1 MKHERKESN
10 RVSGLRPIVRGPTQR
25 NQPAASPKLPSRSAR
40 EYLGERC
47 RAVVAISAAE
57 QFDEVVA
64 ERPGDLVPYK
74 HLQLG
79 SHLTV
84 VAFGDRLD
92 DDLGEFVIERWAD
105 VEK

>member
-1 MKHERKESN
+1 
-10 RVSGLRPIVRGPTQR
+10 
-25 NQPAASPKLPSRSAR
+25 
-40 EYLGERC
+40 
-47 RAVVAISAAE
+47 
-57 QFDEVVA
+57 
-64 ERPGDLVPYK
+64 
-74 HLQLG
+74 LQLG